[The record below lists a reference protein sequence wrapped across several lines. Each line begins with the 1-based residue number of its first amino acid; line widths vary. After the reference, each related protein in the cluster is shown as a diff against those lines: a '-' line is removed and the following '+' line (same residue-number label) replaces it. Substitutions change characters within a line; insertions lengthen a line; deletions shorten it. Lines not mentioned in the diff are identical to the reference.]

1 MHGVAFRRKRFSS
14 ALRKDGCTRYC
25 SHAHSFA
32 VLLTYLGADDIPTW
46 FGSWGNGS
54 CLGFCLCLNFVLV
67 LVLVNQHPI
76 APWSL
81 YPKVVSMSEPNESI
95 MKRVIRVVG
104 KCYSILQLNPS
115 VVSCDSIYFQNLS
128 ESSNIDFHTRSLPST
143 LPRWIVLV
151 LFKIRKGK

>member
-1 MHGVAFRRKRFSS
+1 MHGVAFWRKRFSS

-32 VLLTYLGADDIPTW
+32 VLLTYLGAGDIPTSSD
-46 FGSWGNGS
+46 SWGSGSGS
-54 CLGFCLCLNFVLV
+54 CFGDCLCHNLV

-76 APWSL
+76 APCSL

-104 KCYSILQLNPS
+104 ECYSILQLNPS

-128 ESSNIDFHTRSLPST
+128 ESSNIDFHTRSLSST
-143 LPRWIVLV
+143 LAWGIVLV